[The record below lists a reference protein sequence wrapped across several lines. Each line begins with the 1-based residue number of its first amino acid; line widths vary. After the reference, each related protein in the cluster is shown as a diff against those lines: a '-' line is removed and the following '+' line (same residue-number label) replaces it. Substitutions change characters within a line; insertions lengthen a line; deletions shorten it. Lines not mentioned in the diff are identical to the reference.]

1 MACLVAVAV
10 MTWIADTI
18 SAIFSKVGSVLAID
32 SALGGC

>member
-1 MACLVAVAV
+1 MAGFKAVAA
-10 MTWIADTI
+10 WIANSI